1 MILTHDIQLPIT
13 VSKIEDRKSLHRVVV
28 FLFLFFYVLRSVCV
42 RVRSRVC
49 VCVCVQYIYFLN
61 KNILVTPPSGGQG
74 RRKRSETRNHDAHTE
89 SFFTFYDL
97 MTLLRYVFMKQNTTE
112 CHFYVKKT

>member
-1 MILTHDIQLPIT
+1 MCA
-13 VSKIEDRKSLHRVVV
+13 
-28 FLFLFFYVLRSVCV
+28 CV
-42 RVRSRVC
+42 RAR